1 MNDLTIRQKL
11 YMVFGLLLIIIT
23 ATNLFSG
30 YSLNSINNG
39 AMRIATEHL
48 NGVMAASNSNQT
60 LTDYRQGEYSV
71 FTATT
76 LPNRIYAI
84 QQTKKLGDQLDIAFK
99 DIEPTL
105 TGDNASLFQT
115 IVSNW
120 QTYRK
125 NSEVMINLISEG
137 KHAEAAVMLDKS
149 KQDYQVISNDLTRL
163 LDAQKDFIHAET
175 ADAEAKY
182 AVTRNTLI
190 FTFVIILVLSA
201 FMGWYLSSTIQ
212 KSITYLM
219 NISKEIAGGNLT
231 VDVSA
236 KTNDEFGEL
245 TNSYKDTVHNLRT
258 LIGHIHKTAQDV
270 SGFAKQL
277 TENAEQSA
285 QATNQVA
292 MSITNVA
299 SNANMQ
305 ETAVSN
311 SSNDI
316 NLLAENLKGFANK
329 ASASNEAAH
338 NVQDIASHGAESI
351 ADAVRQMEEI
361 SEAVIKSAEVIKQ
374 LAERSNEIGTISDT
388 ISNIAS
394 QTNLLA
400 LNAAIEA
407 ARAGEAGR
415 GFAVVA
421 EEVRKLAEES
431 NTAALRIADLI
442 SDIQQDTDQA
452 VNRMNQGTEV
462 VKAGQEVV
470 TNAGDA
476 FNQIVIAVKN
486 LAEHSR
492 DILNE
497 ATSSSSNAANLVSNM
512 AALEKTGR
520 EVATETES
528 VSAATEEQAASMDE
542 IANASRKMAE
552 LSVDLQ
558 NATDKFK
565 I

>member
-1 MNDLTIRQKL
+1 
-11 YMVFGLLLIIIT
+11 
-23 ATNLFSG
+23 
-30 YSLNSINNG
+30 
-39 AMRIATEHL
+39 
-48 NGVMAASNSNQT
+48 
-60 LTDYRQGEYSV
+60 
-71 FTATT
+71 
-76 LPNRIYAI
+76 
-84 QQTKKLGDQLDIAFK
+84 
-99 DIEPTL
+99 
-105 TGDNASLFQT
+105 
-115 IVSNW
+115 
-120 QTYRK
+120 
-125 NSEVMINLISEG
+125 
-137 KHAEAAVMLDKS
+137 MLDKS

-476 FNQIVIAVKN
+476 FNQIVTAVKN